1 MLTKL
6 SIFVLVVVA
15 VPAAIVLPSLSDSR
29 TPIVG
34 IFAVAVL
41 LVAVLLVAVLLVA
54 ATGAGNK
61 LDVRSYYRRIDRVS
75 AELEPQ
81 TRRKPVPMVVTIVV
95 GLVLIA
101 LGVFDLYVGE
111 RLPWAVSIGFIVS
124 GSTACGVPYFI
135 PESLLRALRVTD

>member
-34 IFAVAVL
+34 IFA
-41 LVAVLLVAVLLVA
+41 VAVLLVAVLLVA